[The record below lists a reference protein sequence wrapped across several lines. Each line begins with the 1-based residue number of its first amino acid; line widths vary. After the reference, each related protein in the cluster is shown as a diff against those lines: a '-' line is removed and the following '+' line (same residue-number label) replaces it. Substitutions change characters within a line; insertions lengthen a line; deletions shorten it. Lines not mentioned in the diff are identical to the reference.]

1 MSRKIEY
8 YRVSLRTNFT
18 VPVDA
23 GATLDEVRHEALL
36 ELRLLAQDG
45 WFQPSDVEIIERV
58 GGDRD

>member
-1 MSRKIEY
+1 MSRNIEY
-8 YRVSLRTNFT
+8 YRVSMRANFT

-23 GATLDEVRHEALL
+23 GATLDEVRQEALL

-45 WFQPSDVEIIERV
+45 WFQPSDVEIIEQV

>member
-1 MSRKIEY
+1 MRKIEY

-23 GATLDEVRHEALL
+23 GATLDEVRREALL

-45 WFQPSDVEIIERV
+45 WFQPSDVEIIEQV
-58 GGDRD
+58 GGDHD

>member
-8 YRVSLRTNFT
+8 YRVSMTKNFT

-23 GATLDEVRHEALL
+23 GASLDEVRHEALL

-45 WFQPSDVEIIERV
+45 WFQPSDVEIIEQV
-58 GGDRD
+58 SGHE